1 MRDRWVRFLTGYVIL
16 RLRGQH
22 LEAFLNESSRTVPFF
37 GVKRYGPA
45 LAVGRVLRH
54 HVRLLRPIARRR
66 RVQVR
71 LLERVGLP
79 FLLARAG
86 RHPFFWLGL
95 GVTVLLFLWFSSYIW
110 VVDVVGAQRV
120 RAEEIQ
126 AEAARLGLHP
136 GATRRELD
144 LRKVEDGLLLAQPL
158 LTWADI
164 QLEGVRAQIRVAER
178 SALPLGADTPGD
190 VVARRDGVVVQIVA
204 FQGRAEVAPGETV
217 SRGQV
222 LIRGELEAGSLE
234 HQSRVRAG
242 ETPVVRAEGVVRAR
256 VGYDSQVELPLVE
269 TVEELVGS
277 RRRSYGLEVAGRS
290 LMIGPKPEPARVVSW
305 RIPVQVGPWRLPVVL
320 RMDERW
326 PVARHQVERTVAQAF
341 AEAEARARRYIR
353 EQLDERVTILEET
366 LEQYQP
372 APDRVGVRLRVET
385 LEEIGIFVPY
395 R

>member
-1 MRDRWVRFLTGYVIL
+1 MRDRWGRFLTGYVIL
-16 RLRGQH
+16 RLRGRH

-37 GVKRYGPA
+37 GVKRYGPS
-45 LAVGRVLRH
+45 LAVARVLRH

-79 FLLARAG
+79 FMLARAG

-95 GVTVLLFLWFSSYIW
+95 VVTVLLFLWFSSYVW

-120 RAEEIQ
+120 RAEEIR

-136 GATRRELD
+136 GAMRRELD
-144 LRKVEDGLLLAQPL
+144 LRQVEDGLLLAQPL
-158 LTWADI
+158 LTWADV
-164 QLEGVRAQIRVAER
+164 QVEGVRAQIRVAER
-178 SALPLGADTPGD
+178 SAPPLGADTPGD
-190 VVARRDGVVVQIVA
+190 LVARRDGVIVQIVA
-204 FQGRAEVAPGETV
+204 FQGRAEVAPGDTV
-217 SRGQV
+217 ARGQV

-242 ETPVVRAEGVVRAR
+242 ESPVVRAEGVVRAR
-256 VGYDSQVELPLVE
+256 VGYDSQVEVPLVE
-269 TVEELVGS
+269 TVEELAGS
-277 RRRSYGLEVAGRS
+277 RKRSYGLEVAGRS
-290 LMIGPKPEPARVVSW
+290 LMIGRKPDPARVVSW
-305 RIPVQVGPWRLPVVL
+305 RIPVQVGPWRLPVAL

-326 PVARHQVERTVAQAF
+326 PVSRYQVERTIAQAF
-341 AEAEARARRYIR
+341 AEAEARARRQIQ
-353 EQLDERVTILEET
+353 EQLDGEVTILEET

-385 LEEIGIFVPY
+385 LEEIGVFVPY

>member
-1 MRDRWVRFLTGYVIL
+1 MRDRWLRFITGYVIL
-16 RLRGQH
+16 RLRGPR

-37 GVKRYGPA
+37 GLKRYGPS
-45 LAVGRVLRH
+45 LAVGRVSRH
-54 HVRLLRPIARRR
+54 HLRLLRPVARRR

-79 FLLARAG
+79 FLLARAR
-86 RHPFFWLGL
+86 RHPFFWMGL
-95 GVTVLLFLWFSSYIW
+95 GVTLVLLLWFSSYVW
-110 VVDVVGAQRV
+110 VVEVVGTQRV

-136 GATRRELD
+136 GAMRRELD
-144 LRKVEDGLLLAQPL
+144 LSRVEDGLLVAHPL
-158 LTWADI
+158 LTWADV
-164 QLEGVRAQIRVAER
+164 QVEGVRAQIRVAER
-178 SALPLGADTPGD
+178 NAPPLGADTPGD
-190 VVARRDGVVVQIVA
+190 VVAGRDGVVVQVVA
-204 FQGRAEVAPGETV
+204 FQGSLEVAPGETV

-222 LIRGELEAGSLE
+222 LIRGELSAASLE
-234 HQSRVRAG
+234 HQSRVRSG
-242 ETPVVRAEGVVRAR
+242 QSPVVRAEGVVRAR

-269 TVEELVGS
+269 VIEKIAGP

-290 LMIGPKPEPARVVSW
+290 LMIGPKPDPARVVSW
-305 RIPVQVGPWRLPVVL
+305 RIPVQVGPLRLPVVL

-326 PVARHQVERTVAQAF
+326 PATRRQVERTVAQAF
-341 AEAEARARRYIR
+341 AEAEARARQQI
-353 EQLDERVTILEET
+353 QERLGDGATILEQT

-385 LEEIGIFVPY
+385 LEEIGVFVPY